1 MKIEGF
7 GRLECFDV
15 SHPQKKDVGK
25 ALKPPRCSIGFLHLR
40 TLTSFQRVGQA
51 SFSLFR
57 RTLQSRKRYRH
68 FALQLSLP
76 ILQHLIDI
84 SQTVRQSR
92 PHCAEVPRTR
102 PSPSAPCCRKKKVSR
117 PCNDRT
123 EEWSDPRIAR
133 LSSLPTLS
141 CYEKVVVLR
150 HVVLNPSAAAAPRQ
164 EASTDRR
171 RGQSL
176 VRLWCL
182 VGIHEIRGEAPT
194 RLSP

>member
-1 MKIEGF
+1 M
-7 GRLECFDV
+7 

-123 EEWSDPRIAR
+123 P
-133 LSSLPTLS
+133 SSGRVERP
-141 CYEKVVVLR
+141 
-150 HVVLNPSAAAAPRQ
+150 
-164 EASTDRR
+164 TDRKAFVASNSLMLR
-171 RGQSL
+171 KGSRTSTCRPQSIGSSCPKTRSIYRSTARSISRATL
-176 VRLWCL
+176 V
-182 VGIHEIRGEAPT
+182 
-194 RLSP
+194 LSRYP